1 MATQKQLAKKIAV
14 YTQVVTEIFRRR
26 RKGNSFDIPFDRADI
41 SRVADELRLKIPKN
55 LGDLIYTFR
64 FRKDLPE
71 EIRSVAPKGLEW
83 VIRLAGDAKYRF
95 TLTSLGQVRPNP
107 QMMNIKIPDAT
118 PGIIE
123 RYAQND
129 EQALL
134 AIVRYNR
141 LLDIF
146 TGVTCYALQSHL
158 RTKVEGIGQ
167 CEIDEL
173 YVGVD
178 RSGTHYVLPVQ
189 AKGGNDKLGAVQI
202 EQDMAVCRDKFPQ
215 LVCRPI
221 GAQFLGD
228 SVALFEFMQDEKDV
242 RIARECHYKLV
253 PHTEISDADLDRY
266 KQIVGNE
273 K

>member
-1 MATQKQLAKKIAV
+1 MAGEKSSLKESEAA
-14 YTQVVTEIFRRR
+14 YTRILTEIFRRR
-26 RKGNSFDIPFDRADI
+26 RKGNSFDVPFTRQDI
-41 SRVADELRLKIPKN
+41 SHVADDLKLKLPKN

-64 FRKDLPE
+64 FRRDLPD
-71 EIRSVAPKGLEW
+71 EIRSVAPEGMEW

-95 TLTSLGQVRPNP
+95 ALTSLGQVKPNP
-107 QMMNIKIPDAT
+107 QMQKIKIPDAT

-123 RYAQND
+123 RYALSD

-158 RTKVEGIGQ
+158 RTKVKGIGQ

-173 YVGVD
+173 YIGVD
-178 RSGTHYVLPVQ
+178 RSGSHYILPVQ

-202 EQDMAVCRDKFPQ
+202 EQDMAVCRAKFPVIPVAI
-215 LVCRPI
+215 LRPLLKC
-221 GAQFLGD
+221 QSSERRL
-228 SVALFEFMQDEKDV
+228 SS
-242 RIARECHYKLV
+242 
-253 PHTEISDADLDRY
+253 TISP
-266 KQIVGNE
+266 
-273 K
+273 